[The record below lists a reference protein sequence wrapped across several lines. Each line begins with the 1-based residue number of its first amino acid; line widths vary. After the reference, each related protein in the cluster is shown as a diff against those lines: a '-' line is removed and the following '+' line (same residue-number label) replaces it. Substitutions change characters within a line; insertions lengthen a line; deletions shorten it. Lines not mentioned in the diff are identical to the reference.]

1 MMNWLRT
8 FLFSLFVFLF
18 QSAFCGL
25 ELEIEQVGP
34 LLNNEP
40 YRLRFEDPA
49 FDGDFRTSRGGIIY
63 NEDPFELGFGEV
75 RIITGASNMRVVGIT
90 DQIGDFPFIAT
101 NFTVTAVQQSIAA
114 GNGVIL
120 SNLRG
125 LDSEQND
132 ETNFAL
138 TLHRQYESNGSYELS
153 HYLDGTDPKFGTEPV
168 RFMVVDVPI
177 EPERL
182 RVPRGLLPPV
192 FFVVYTAPQVP
203 ADAPF
208 DQAYIIGF
216 NPNSP
221 DDIACALIDP
231 GILPPASIFPNNE
244 IIGEGKS
251 SAWDFSTQGRFLAL
265 LNELEFVVPMNDENN
280 VYTGRFSADPE
291 TVLFRYTMSLIYG
304 IPTEVPDEEDEEP
317 LPIPETGFMF
327 KYGKQTAVENTAMVG
342 FNGEDSPSTIPITTI
357 FEFEKTSAGES
368 FFVFQS
374 PDLNS
379 QIDFPRPTLGRLS
392 DAVRIANPTPDVDLT
407 KGDINNDGTVD
418 RLDAIPFWSYFT
430 EQGVEP
436 IGSIFNEADIDSDGD
451 VDHLDLE
458 LLRPVIAISEEAKN
472 QNRKG
477 IDGDQDFANPGY
489 GFAIV
494 EHASPIPQFPNYT
507 HFNPHEIRVLED
519 GSAMVFIGRAI
530 GPTGFDDQFQI
541 LWYWTP
547 ENGLEPLLN
556 TRDDTF
562 SIGPVKTLGFKRLSN
577 INGLNQ
583 VALVVEFESD
593 QFGIFKFQV
602 APQPDLP
609 DPLMA
614 EDNSWQLY

>member
-1 MMNWLRT
+1 MSLPKL
-8 FLFSLFVFLF
+8 FLLSLFACLF
-18 QSAFCGL
+18 QNAYSGL
-25 ELEIEQVGP
+25 DLEIEQIGS
-34 LLNNEP
+34 LLDSEP
-40 YRLRFEDPA
+40 YRLEFEDPA
-49 FDGDFRTSRGGIIY
+49 FDRNYNTPGENLIY
-63 NEDPFELGFGEV
+63 GTDPFELGFGEV
-75 RIITGASNMRVVGIT
+75 RIVTGETNTRLLGAADM
-90 DQIGDFPFIAT
+90 IGDFPFLRDH
-101 NFTVTAVQQSIAA
+101 FTVTAVQQSIAA

-120 SNLRG
+120 SNARG
-125 LDSEQND
+125 LDSDQND
-132 ETNFAL
+132 ETNFVL
-138 TLHRQYESNGSYELS
+138 TLHRQFQPRGPYAMT
-153 HYLDGTDPKFGTEPV
+153 HYLDGTDPKFGNEPV

-177 EPERL
+177 EPEFI

-192 FFVVYTAPQVP
+192 FFVVYTAPQEP
-203 ADAPF
+203 EDAPF
-208 DQAYIIGF
+208 DRAYIIGF

-221 DDIACALIDP
+221 DDIVCAAIDP

-265 LNELEFVVPMNDENN
+265 LNELEFVVPLNDDNN

-291 TVLFRYTMSLIYG
+291 TVLFRYTMSLIYD
-304 IPTEVPDEEDEEP
+304 IPTEVPDEENEEP

-327 KYGKQTAVENTAMVG
+327 KYGTQTAVENTAMVG

-357 FEFEKTSAGES
+357 FEFEKTSGGES

-392 DAVRIANPTPDVDLT
+392 DAVRIANPTPGVDLT
-407 KGDINNDGTVD
+407 KGDINDDGNVD
-418 RLDAIPFWSYFT
+418 RLDAIPFWSFFT

-436 IGSIFNEADIDSDGD
+436 IGSRFEEADIDSDGD
-451 VDHLDLE
+451 VDHIDLD
-458 LLRPVIAISEEAKN
+458 LLRPVIAISEDAEK
-472 QNRKG
+472 QSTKG
-477 IDGDQDFANPGY
+477 IDGDQDFVNPGY

-494 EHASPIPQFPNYT
+494 EHASPIPQFPGYN

-519 GSAMVFIGRAI
+519 GSAMVFIGRA
-530 GPTGFDDQFQI
+530 TMGFDFQNQFQI

-562 SIGPVKTLGFKRLSN
+562 GIGPVKTLGFKRLSN

-602 APQPDLP
+602 AQQPDLP